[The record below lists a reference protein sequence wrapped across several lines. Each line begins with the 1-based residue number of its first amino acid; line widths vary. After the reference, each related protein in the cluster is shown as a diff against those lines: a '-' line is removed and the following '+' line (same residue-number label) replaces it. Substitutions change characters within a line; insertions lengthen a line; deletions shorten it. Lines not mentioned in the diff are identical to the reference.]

1 MDTVRCLIG
10 ELYLACFGL
19 LPTTVGNYLKPLHLI
34 PALREA
40 ARTGKGE
47 ELKGNILEGL
57 GRNTEAARL
66 KEQAEFLTEG
76 NWSERSAIR

>member
-1 MDTVRCLIG
+1 ML
-10 ELYLACFGL
+10 
-19 LPTTVGNYLKPLHLI
+19 
-34 PALREA
+34 
-40 ARTGKGE
+40 
-47 ELKGNILEGL
+47 LKGNILEGL